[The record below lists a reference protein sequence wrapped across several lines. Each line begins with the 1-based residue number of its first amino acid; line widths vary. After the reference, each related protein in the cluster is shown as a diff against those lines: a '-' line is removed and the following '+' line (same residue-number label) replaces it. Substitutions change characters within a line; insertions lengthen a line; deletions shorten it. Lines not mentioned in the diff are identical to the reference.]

1 MTKIILIDPKKEIVI
16 NIMDVF
22 DNESV
27 KKINDFIKVKT
38 AEYGELDRV
47 LINAGRVDVMNPKD
61 GIPIPFQAAR
71 RY

>member
-1 MTKIILIDPKKEIVI
+1 MTKIILIDPRKEIVV

-27 KKINDFIKVKT
+27 KRINDFIKVKT
-38 AEYGELDRV
+38 SEYGELDRV

-61 GIPIPFQAAR
+61 GIPIPFQVAKR
-71 RY
+71 S